1 MAKMGVWSRYE
12 RQGWSVEM
20 ETGSL
25 LGTRYKATK
34 GIYVT
39 AWYSSLRKLGNAIK
53 RGCYLVK

>member
-1 MAKMGVWSRYE
+1 M
-12 RQGWSVEM
+12 EM
-20 ETGSL
+20 ETSSS
-25 LGTRYKATK
+25 LGTRYKGSK